1 MPSLRVYRASDEFA
15 RELFGRIARWVM
27 LGVGGSIMV
36 VGLLMEL
43 LPSHMLGMPFLVI
56 GLMIVLR
63 NSIKARRRFVRMQQS
78 HPNFVFP
85 IRRLMRREPEVF
97 PVVWQQL
104 LRMERVVLPRR
115 VRFFK
120 ATRRRLMG
128 RSALRPAASALV
140 D

>member
-1 MPSLRVYRASDEFA
+1 MPSLRVYRASDELA
-15 RELFGRIARWVM
+15 RELLGRVARWLM
-27 LGVGGSIMV
+27 LGLGGIIMV
-36 VGLLMEL
+36 LGLLMEL

-63 NSIKARRRFVRMQQS
+63 NSIKARRRFVKMQHS

-104 LRMERVVLPRR
+104 LRMERVVLPRS

-128 RSALRPAASALV
+128 RARLRTTVSA
-140 D
+140 

>member
-15 RELFGRIARWVM
+15 RELLGRIGRGLLLT
-27 LGVGGSIMV
+27 LG
-36 VGLLMEL
+36 GLLMLVGLVAEL

-85 IRRLMRREPEVF
+85 LRRLMRREPEVF
-97 PVVWQQL
+97 PVAWQQL
-104 LRMERVVLPRR
+104 LRMERVILPKRA
-115 VRFFK
+115 RF
-120 ATRRRLMG
+120 AMNLRRRLKG
-128 RSALRPAASALV
+128 RSRLQTA
-140 D
+140 

>member
-15 RELFGRIARWVM
+15 RELLGRIGRGLLLT
-27 LGVGGSIMV
+27 LG
-36 VGLLMEL
+36 GLLMLVGLVAEL

-63 NSIKARRRFVRMQQS
+63 NSIKARRRFVRMQHS

-85 IRRLMRREPEVF
+85 LRRLMRREPEVF

-104 LRMERVVLPRR
+104 LRMERVILPKRARFAMKMRRR
-115 VRFFK
+115 VKGRG
-120 ATRRRLMG
+120 RLQT
-128 RSALRPAASALV
+128 A
-140 D
+140 

>member
-1 MPSLRVYRASDEFA
+1 MSLAMPSLRVYRASDEFA
-15 RELFGRIARWVM
+15 RELLGRIVRWLM
-27 LGVGGSIMV
+27 LGIGGLIMA

-63 NSIKARRRFVRMQQS
+63 NSFKARRRFVRMQQS

-85 IRRLMRREPEVF
+85 LRRLMRREPEVF

-120 ATRRRLMG
+120 ATRRRLKG
-128 RSALRPAASALV
+128 RARLQAA
-140 D
+140 

>member
-15 RELFGRIARWVM
+15 RELLGRIVRWFM
-27 LGVGGSIMV
+27 LGIGGLIMI

-63 NSIKARRRFVRMQQS
+63 NSIKARRRFVKMQQS

-97 PVVWQQL
+97 PVVWQQM

-115 VRFFK
+115 IRFFK
-120 ATRRRLMG
+120 AARRRLIG
-128 RSALRPAASALV
+128 RPRLQPA
-140 D
+140 

>member
-15 RELFGRIARWVM
+15 RDLLGRIARWLM
-27 LGVGGSIMV
+27 LGIGGLIMA

-63 NSIKARRRFVRMQQS
+63 NSIKARRRFVKMQQS

-115 VRFFK
+115 ARFFK
-120 ATRRRLMG
+120 ATRRRLKG
-128 RSALRPAASALV
+128 RPRLQTA
-140 D
+140 

>member
-15 RELFGRIARWVM
+15 RELLGRIGRGLL
-27 LGVGGSIMV
+27 LGLG
-36 VGLLMEL
+36 GLLMLVGLVAEL

-56 GLMIVLR
+56 GLMLVLR
-63 NSIKARRRFVRMQQS
+63 NSIKARRRFVRMQHS

-85 IRRLMRREPEVF
+85 LRRLMRREPEVI

-115 VRFFK
+115 ARF
-120 ATRRRLMG
+120 AIRTRRRIKG
-128 RSALRPAASALV
+128 RGRLHMA
-140 D
+140 

>member
-15 RELFGRIARWVM
+15 RDLLGRIARWLM
-27 LGVGGSIMV
+27 LGVGGLIMA

-63 NSIKARRRFVRMQQS
+63 NSIKARRRFVKMQQS

-115 VRFFK
+115 ARFFK
-120 ATRRRLMG
+120 ATRRRLKG
-128 RSALRPAASALV
+128 RSRLQTA
-140 D
+140 

>member
-15 RELFGRIARWVM
+15 RDLLARIARWLM
-27 LGVGGSIMV
+27 LGVGGLIMA

-63 NSIKARRRFVRMQQS
+63 NSIKARRRFVKMQQS

-115 VRFFK
+115 ARFFK
-120 ATRRRLMG
+120 ATRRRLKG
-128 RSALRPAASALV
+128 RSRLQTA
-140 D
+140 

>member
-27 LGVGGSIMV
+27 LGVGGSVMA

-63 NSIKARRRFVRMQQS
+63 NSIKARRRFVKMQQS

-97 PVVWQQL
+97 PVVWQQM
-104 LRMERVVLPRR
+104 LRMERVVLPRQI
-115 VRFFK
+115 RFFK
-120 ATRRRLMG
+120 ATRRRLKG
-128 RSALRPAASALV
+128 RSRLQMA
-140 D
+140 

>member
-15 RELFGRIARWVM
+15 RELLGRVGRWLLLGLGGAIM
-27 LGVGGSIMV
+27 LL
-36 VGLLMEL
+36 GLVMEL

-63 NSIKARRRFVRMQQS
+63 NSIKARRRFVKMQHS

-104 LRMERVVLPRR
+104 LRMERVVLPRS

-120 ATRRRLMG
+120 ATRRRLRG
-128 RSALRPAASALV
+128 RGRLRAT
-140 D
+140 

>member
-15 RELFGRIARWVM
+15 RDLLGRIARWLM
-27 LGVGGSIMV
+27 LGVGGLIMA

-63 NSIKARRRFVRMQQS
+63 NSIKARRRFVKMQQS

-115 VRFFK
+115 ARFFK
-120 ATRRRLMG
+120 ATRRRLKG
-128 RSALRPAASALV
+128 RSRLQPA
-140 D
+140 

>member
-15 RELFGRIARWVM
+15 RDLLGRIGRWLLLALGGIIM
-27 LGVGGSIMV
+27 LL
-36 VGLLMEL
+36 GLLMEL

-63 NSIKARRRFVRMQQS
+63 NSIKARRRFVKMQHS

-104 LRMERVVLPRR
+104 LRMERVVLPRS

-120 ATRRRLMG
+120 SLRRRLKG
-128 RSALRPAASALV
+128 RSRLRTA
-140 D
+140 

>member
-15 RELFGRIARWVM
+15 RELIGRLTRWLM
-27 LGVGGSIMV
+27 LGLGGVIMII
-36 VGLLMEL
+36 GLLMEL

-85 IRRLMRREPEVF
+85 LRRLMRREPEVM

-104 LRMERVVLPRR
+104 LRMERVVLPRSI
-115 VRFFK
+115 RFFK
-120 ATRRRLMG
+120 TTRRRIKG
-128 RSALRPAASALV
+128 RGRLRTA
-140 D
+140 

>member
-1 MPSLRVYRASDEFA
+1 MPSLRVYRASDELA
-15 RELFGRIARWVM
+15 RELLGRIGRWLM
-27 LGVGGSIMV
+27 LGFGGVIMV
-36 VGLLMEL
+36 LGLLMEL

-63 NSIKARRRFVRMQQS
+63 NSIKARRRFVKMQHS

-85 IRRLMRREPEVF
+85 IRRLMRREPEVV

-115 VRFFK
+115 IRFFK
-120 ATRRRLMG
+120 ATRRRFKG
-128 RSALRPAASALV
+128 RSRLQTA
-140 D
+140 